1 MIGDLIKEERT
12 KQGITIRHLADK
24 VGISASY
31 LSDMENGNRNV
42 PLKTL
47 VKINDAL
54 GVTLVNK
61 DYLNYINGDYRKA
74 LLNAAKEVS
83 QKNLIDVELGNPFN
97 TPGIEREIEVYQK
110 VEKAIIKVLK
120 EFKEKDDNK

>member
-61 DYLNYINGDYRKA
+61 DYFNYINGDYRKA

>member
-61 DYLNYINGDYRKA
+61 EYFNYINGDYRKA

-120 EFKEKDDNK
+120 EIKEKDDNK